1 MGDEQELT
9 PELWEMLEM
18 VVGLR
23 AQFDLRY
30 EYHDETLEK
39 LDQLVRL
46 GLAIFHKSEERGYNI
61 AFEPTAAAYAMIR
74 ERKGDSE
81 D

>member
-1 MGDEQELT
+1 MSDEEELT
-9 PELWEMLEM
+9 PDLWEMLEM

-30 EYHDETLEK
+30 EYHEET
-39 LDQLVRL
+39 LDQLVRM
-46 GLAIFHKSEERGYNI
+46 GLATFHESEERGYNI